1 MVSVG
6 VFDFLSSNKT
16 ITEDKNNCKL
26 ISFKVDNLDYI
37 IQKDLQQFELDIPTI
52 DNNFIRCSLKKFS
65 VTNSDHKLIIQKN
78 NSQKSEQCQSNIH
91 SYLINYFGESLGVMI
106 YYDYKIIISYKYKG
120 RQFEINKVDNQFFLF
135 DVNDTKLKNSFTCQV
150 EEKRSEIVR
159 GNNLNESFSIHLSV

>member
-1 MVSVG
+1 M
-6 VFDFLSSNKT
+6 
-16 ITEDKNNCKL
+16 
-26 ISFKVDNLDYI
+26 
-37 IQKDLQQFELDIPTI
+37 QQFELDIPTI

-91 SYLINYFGESLGVMI
+91 SYLVNYFGESLGVMI
-106 YYDYKIIISYKYKG
+106 YYDNKIIISYKYKG

-159 GNNLNESFSIHLSV
+159 ENNLNESFSNTPKCLELAWNWWYRDRSVYKKHF